1 MVTAPLLYLTLC
13 SLRNGPSH
21 VPLADTMH
29 EERST
34 VKRPIP
40 ANTDQ
45 ARNGLHPVAGG
56 GDDDYGK
63 AVHNFGILFS

>member
-1 MVTAPLLYLTLC
+1 MS

-21 VPLADTMH
+21 VLLAATMH
-29 EERST
+29 EQRSNT
-34 VKRPIP
+34 ESPTL

-56 GDDDYGK
+56 GDDDYGT